1 MHVLKI
7 IIMILIINH
16 NNVGT
21 YLEQEKRVFNYRLS
35 RARRVIENTFG
46 ILATKFRIFRRS
58 IVAKPE
64 KVTKVTQAACDLHN
78 FLKISEAVYP
88 ISSHV
93 YCPPGFTDREDR
105 KGNLIPGDWR
115 TQGAELRPIR
125 QAGSNMYCTSK
136 RLYEDLFQLISWCFN
151 MAEYSC

>member
-46 ILATKFRIFRRS
+46 ILATKFRIFWRS
-58 IVAKPE
+58 IVE
-64 KVTKVTQAACDLHN
+64 KVTKVTQAACALHN
-78 FLKISEAVYP
+78 FLKISEAY
-88 ISSHV
+88 IITCLLSTWLH
-93 YCPPGFTDREDR
+93 
-105 KGNLIPGDWR
+105 
-115 TQGAELRPIR
+115 
-125 QAGSNMYCTSK
+125 
-136 RLYEDLFQLISWCFN
+136 
-151 MAEYSC
+151 